1 MRRRTVYLTTSQLPT
16 DRFMLPFM
24 SFAIMQNLNSKL
36 FSTILD
42 VFQCQAFGDHL
53 TAQLVKLKAR
63 RESEAEID
71 HSEPK

>member
-16 DRFMLPFM
+16 DRFLLPFV
-24 SFAIMQNLNSKL
+24 SLAIAKSSKL
-36 FSTILD
+36 FSKILN